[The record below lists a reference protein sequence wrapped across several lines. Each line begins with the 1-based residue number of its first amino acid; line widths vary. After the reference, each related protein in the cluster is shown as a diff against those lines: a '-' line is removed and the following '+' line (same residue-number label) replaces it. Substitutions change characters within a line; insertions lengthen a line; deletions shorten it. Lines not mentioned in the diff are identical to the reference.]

1 MSKKFLLA
9 NVLCFAG
16 LLLTEPTTLTP
27 QQEKLLEQ
35 LPRDQRQSI
44 QDKMIDANQMNQ
56 EIEEVF
62 EEDSILTERPETKE
76 DDCTDCVFGY
86 SLFTF
91 APSTF
96 APSNNVPISSSY
108 KLGPGDK
115 VKLNYYGTEQARL
128 ESFISR
134 SGTLELPLMGP
145 VNLAGLSLEEARE
158 LIKQRVES
166 ELIGTTISLN
176 LTELRSITVYVL
188 GEAYKPG
195 SYTLSALSSVVNALY
210 LSGGPNKNG
219 SLRNIKIRRNDEEI
233 SFDLY
238 QLLVFG
244 DTRNGIRLE
253 DGDVIFIPFI
263 EKRIS
268 VLGGFKR
275 PHFYEIRENET
286 IKDAINLAG
295 GFTFEAG
302 SNPVIE
308 YSTLDNDSNL
318 RKDIKLLSANDH
330 DILLKNG
337 DSLSV
342 SEIRGINTKS
352 VVISGEV
359 ARPGTY
365 TINES
370 EKVLDIIKRA
380 GGYTQRAYSD
390 GIIFTRE
397 QVAKQQKEAFKRSA
411 EELERTMIDLVSN
424 SEREVTEFSIQPL
437 VSLINKLKE
446 IEPIGRQVVDFDFL
460 TLKTDPLANFILFD
474 GDKIIVPDRPQSINV
489 VGEILN
495 PTTLQFQPKLTVEEY
510 IQLSGGYTKN
520 ADKDRVF
527 VILPNGQSYP
537 YKRKLFSSFSNLL
550 PGSTIVISRDSR
562 NFDTISLAKF
572 ITPILADLATSA
584 AAIAA
589 ISND

>member
-1 MSKKFLLA
+1 MLKKLLLV
-9 NVLCFAG
+9 NFFYFTG
-16 LLLTEPTTLTP
+16 MLLTEPSTLTP
-27 QQEKLLEQ
+27 QQEQLLEQ
-35 LPRDQRQSI
+35 LPPDQRQSI
-44 QDKMIDANQMNQ
+44 QDRMIDANQMNE
-56 EIEEVF
+56 EIDEVF
-62 EEDSILTERPETKE
+62 EEDSILVERPEKDE
-76 DDCTDCVFGY
+76 DCTDCVFGY
-86 SLFTF
+86 SLFTY

-115 VKLNYYGTEQARL
+115 VKLNYYGTEQVRL

-134 SGTLELPLMGP
+134 SGTLELPLLGP
-145 VNLAGLSLEEARE
+145 VNLAGLSLEESRE
-158 LIKQRVES
+158 LIKQKVES

-195 SYTLSALSSVVNALY
+195 TYTLSALSSVVNALY
-210 LSGGPNKNG
+210 LSGGPNRNG
-219 SLRNIKIRRNDEEI
+219 SLRNIKIRRNNKEI

-244 DTRNGIRLE
+244 DTSNGIRLE

-263 EKRIS
+263 EKKIS
-268 VLGGFKR
+268 MLGGFKR
-275 PHFYEIRENET
+275 PHFYEIKEKET
-286 IKDAINLAG
+286 IKDAISLAG

-302 SNPVIE
+302 SNPDIE
-308 YSTLDNDSNL
+308 YSTIDNTSNL
-318 RKDIKLLSANDH
+318 RKDIKILTANDH
-330 DILLKNG
+330 GILLKNG

-342 SEIRGINTKS
+342 SEIRGIKSKS

-365 TINES
+365 TINDNER
-370 EKVLDIIKRA
+370 VLDIIERA
-380 GGYTQRAYSD
+380 GGYTERAYSD

-397 QVAKQQKEAFKRSA
+397 QVARQQKEAFERSA
-411 EELERTMIDLVSN
+411 EDLERTMIEYVSN
-424 SEREVTEFSIQPL
+424 AEREVTEFSVQPII
-437 VSLINKLKE
+437 SLITKLKE
-446 IEPIGRQVVDFDFL
+446 IDPIGRQVVDFDYL
-460 TLKTDPLANFILFD
+460 TLKTNPLANFVLFD

-495 PTTLQFQPKLTVEEY
+495 PTTLQFQPKINVEDY
-510 IQLSGGYTKN
+510 ISLSGGYTKN

-527 VILPNGQSYP
+527 IILPNGQSYP
-537 YKRKLFSSFSNLL
+537 YKRKLFSTFSNLL

>member
-1 MSKKFLLA
+1 M
-9 NVLCFAG
+9 
-16 LLLTEPTTLTP
+16 LLTEPSTLTP
-27 QQEKLLEQ
+27 QQEQLLEQ
-35 LPRDQRQSI
+35 LPPDQRQSI
-44 QDKMIDANQMNQ
+44 QDRMIDANQMNE
-56 EIEEVF
+56 EIDEVF
-62 EEDSILTERPETKE
+62 EEDSILVERPEKDE
-76 DDCTDCVFGY
+76 DCTDCVFGY
-86 SLFTF
+86 SLFTY

-115 VKLNYYGTEQARL
+115 VKLNYYGTEQVRL

-134 SGTLELPLMGP
+134 SGTLELPLLGP
-145 VNLAGLSLEEARE
+145 VNLAGLSLEESRE
-158 LIKQRVES
+158 LIKQKVES

-195 SYTLSALSSVVNALY
+195 TYTLSALSSVVNALY
-210 LSGGPNKNG
+210 LSGGPNRNG
-219 SLRNIKIRRNDEEI
+219 SLRNIKIRRNNKEI

-244 DTRNGIRLE
+244 DTSNGIRLE

-263 EKRIS
+263 EKKIS
-268 VLGGFKR
+268 MLGGFKR
-275 PHFYEIRENET
+275 PHFYEIKEKET
-286 IKDAINLAG
+286 IKDAISLAG

-302 SNPVIE
+302 SNPDIE
-308 YSTLDNDSNL
+308 YSTIDNTSNL
-318 RKDIKLLSANDH
+318 RKDIKILTANDH
-330 DILLKNG
+330 GILLKNG

-342 SEIRGINTKS
+342 SEIRGIKSKS

-365 TINES
+365 TINDNER
-370 EKVLDIIKRA
+370 VLDIIERA
-380 GGYTQRAYSD
+380 GGYTERAYSD

-397 QVAKQQKEAFKRSA
+397 QVARQQKEAFERSA
-411 EELERTMIDLVSN
+411 EDLERTMIEYVSN
-424 SEREVTEFSIQPL
+424 AEREVTEFSVQPII
-437 VSLINKLKE
+437 SLITKLKE
-446 IEPIGRQVVDFDFL
+446 IDPIGRQVVDFDYL
-460 TLKTDPLANFILFD
+460 TLKTNPLANFVLFD

-495 PTTLQFQPKLTVEEY
+495 PTTLQFQPKINVEDY
-510 IQLSGGYTKN
+510 ISLSGGYTKN

-527 VILPNGQSYP
+527 IILPNGQSYP
-537 YKRKLFSSFSNLL
+537 YKRKLFSTFSNLL

>member
-1 MSKKFLLA
+1 M
-9 NVLCFAG
+9 
-16 LLLTEPTTLTP
+16 LLTEPSTLTP
-27 QQEKLLEQ
+27 QQEQLLEQ
-35 LPRDQRQSI
+35 LPPDQRQSI
-44 QDKMIDANQMNQ
+44 QDRMIDANQMNE
-56 EIEEVF
+56 EIDEVF
-62 EEDSILTERPETKE
+62 EEDSILVERPEKDE
-76 DDCTDCVFGY
+76 DCTDCVFGY
-86 SLFTF
+86 SLFTY

-115 VKLNYYGTEQARL
+115 VKLNYYGTEQVRL

-134 SGTLELPLMGP
+134 SGTLELPLLGP
-145 VNLAGLSLEEARE
+145 VNLAGLSLEESRE
-158 LIKQRVES
+158 LIKQKVES

-195 SYTLSALSSVVNALY
+195 TYTLSALSSVVNALY
-210 LSGGPNKNG
+210 LSGGPNRNG
-219 SLRNIKIRRNDEEI
+219 SLRNIKIRRNNKEI

-244 DTRNGIRLE
+244 DTSNGIRLE

-263 EKRIS
+263 EKKIS
-268 VLGGFKR
+268 MLGGFKR
-275 PHFYEIRENET
+275 PHFYEIKEKET
-286 IKDAINLAG
+286 IKDAISLAG

-302 SNPVIE
+302 SNPDIE
-308 YSTLDNDSNL
+308 YSTIDNTSNL
-318 RKDIKLLSANDH
+318 RKDIKILTANDH
-330 DILLKNG
+330 GILLKNG

-342 SEIRGINTKS
+342 SEIRGIKSKS

-365 TINES
+365 TINDNER
-370 EKVLDIIKRA
+370 VLDIIERA
-380 GGYTQRAYSD
+380 GGYTERAYSD

-397 QVAKQQKEAFKRSA
+397 QVARQQKEAFERSA
-411 EELERTMIDLVSN
+411 EDLERTMIEYVSN
-424 SEREVTEFSIQPL
+424 AEREVTEFSVQPI
-437 VSLINKLKE
+437 VSLITKLKE
-446 IEPIGRQVVDFDFL
+446 IEPIGRQVVDFDYL
-460 TLKTDPLANFILFD
+460 TLKTNPLANFVLFD

-495 PTTLQFQPKLTVEEY
+495 PTTLQFQPKINVEDY
-510 IQLSGGYTKN
+510 ISLSGGYTKN

-527 VILPNGQSYP
+527 IILPNGQSYP
-537 YKRKLFSSFSNLL
+537 YKRKLFSTFSNLL

>member
-1 MSKKFLLA
+1 M
-9 NVLCFAG
+9 
-16 LLLTEPTTLTP
+16 LLTEPSTLTP
-27 QQEKLLEQ
+27 QQEQLLEQ
-35 LPRDQRQSI
+35 LPPDQRQSI
-44 QDKMIDANQMNQ
+44 QDRMIDANQMNE
-56 EIEEVF
+56 EIDEVF
-62 EEDSILTERPETKE
+62 EEDSILVERPEKDE
-76 DDCTDCVFGY
+76 DCTDCVFGY
-86 SLFTF
+86 SLFTY

-115 VKLNYYGTEQARL
+115 VKLNYYGTEQVRL

-134 SGTLELPLMGP
+134 SGTLELPLLGP
-145 VNLAGLSLEEARE
+145 INLAGLSLEESRE
-158 LIKQRVES
+158 LIKQKVES

-195 SYTLSALSSVVNALY
+195 TYTLSALSSVVNALY
-210 LSGGPNKNG
+210 LSGGPNRNG
-219 SLRNIKIRRNDEEI
+219 SLRNIKIRRNNKEI

-244 DTRNGIRLE
+244 DTSNGIRLE

-263 EKRIS
+263 EKKIS
-268 VLGGFKR
+268 MLGGFKR
-275 PHFYEIRENET
+275 PHFYEIKEKET
-286 IKDAINLAG
+286 IKDAISLAG

-302 SNPVIE
+302 SNPDIE
-308 YSTLDNDSNL
+308 YSTIDNTSNL
-318 RKDIKLLSANDH
+318 RKDIKILSANDH
-330 DILLKNG
+330 GILLKNG

-342 SEIRGINTKS
+342 SEIRGIKSKS

-365 TINES
+365 TINDNER
-370 EKVLDIIKRA
+370 VLDIIERA
-380 GGYTQRAYSD
+380 GGYTERAYSD

-397 QVAKQQKEAFKRSA
+397 QVARQQKEAFERSA
-411 EELERTMIDLVSN
+411 EDLERTMIEYVSN
-424 SEREVTEFSIQPL
+424 AEREVTEFSVQPII
-437 VSLINKLKE
+437 SLITKLKE
-446 IEPIGRQVVDFDFL
+446 IEPIGRQVVDFDYL
-460 TLKTDPLANFILFD
+460 TLKTNPLANFVLFD

-495 PTTLQFQPKLTVEEY
+495 PTTLQFQPKINVEDY
-510 IQLSGGYTKN
+510 ISLSGGYTKN

-527 VILPNGQSYP
+527 IILPNGQSYP
-537 YKRKLFSSFSNLL
+537 YKRKLFSTFSNLL

>member
-1 MSKKFLLA
+1 MLKKLLL
-9 NVLCFAG
+9 VTLFYFTG
-16 LLLTEPTTLTP
+16 MLLTEPSTLTP
-27 QQEKLLEQ
+27 QQEQLLEQ
-35 LPRDQRQSI
+35 LPPDQRQSI
-44 QDKMIDANQMNQ
+44 QDRMIDANQMNE
-56 EIEEVF
+56 EIDEVF
-62 EEDSILTERPETKE
+62 EEDSILVERPEKDE
-76 DDCTDCVFGY
+76 DCKDCVFGY
-86 SLFTF
+86 SLFTY

-115 VKLNYYGTEQARL
+115 VKLNYYGTEQVRL

-134 SGTLELPLMGP
+134 SGTLELPLLGP
-145 VNLAGLSLEEARE
+145 VNLAGLSLEESRE
-158 LIKQRVES
+158 LIKQKVES

-195 SYTLSALSSVVNALY
+195 TYTLSALSSVVNALY
-210 LSGGPNKNG
+210 LSGGPNRNG
-219 SLRNIKIRRNDEEI
+219 SLRNIKIRRNNKEI

-244 DTRNGIRLE
+244 DTSNGIRLE

-263 EKRIS
+263 EKKIS
-268 VLGGFKR
+268 MLGGFKR
-275 PHFYEIRENET
+275 PHFYEIKEKET
-286 IKDAINLAG
+286 IKDAISLAG

-302 SNPVIE
+302 SNPDIE
-308 YSTLDNDSNL
+308 YSTIDNTSNL
-318 RKDIKLLSANDH
+318 RKDVKILSANDH
-330 DILLKNG
+330 GILLKNG

-342 SEIRGINTKS
+342 SEIRGIKSKS

-365 TINES
+365 TINDNER
-370 EKVLDIIKRA
+370 VLDIIERA
-380 GGYTQRAYSD
+380 GGYTERAYSD

-397 QVAKQQKEAFKRSA
+397 QVARQQKEAFERSA
-411 EELERTMIDLVSN
+411 EDLERTMIEYVSN
-424 SEREVTEFSIQPL
+424 AEREVTEFSVQPII
-437 VSLINKLKE
+437 SLITKLKE
-446 IEPIGRQVVDFDFL
+446 IDPIGRQVVDFDYL
-460 TLKTDPLANFILFD
+460 TLKTNPLANFVLFD

-495 PTTLQFQPKLTVEEY
+495 PTTLQFQPKINVEDY
-510 IQLSGGYTKN
+510 ISLSGGYTKN

-527 VILPNGQSYP
+527 IILPNGQSYP
-537 YKRKLFSSFSNLL
+537 YKRKLFSTFSNLL

>member
-1 MSKKFLLA
+1 M
-9 NVLCFAG
+9 
-16 LLLTEPTTLTP
+16 LLTEPSTLTP
-27 QQEKLLEQ
+27 QQEQLLEQ
-35 LPRDQRQSI
+35 LPPDQRQSI
-44 QDKMIDANQMNQ
+44 QDRMIDANQMNE
-56 EIEEVF
+56 EIDEVF
-62 EEDSILTERPETKE
+62 EEDSILVERPEKDE
-76 DDCTDCVFGY
+76 DCTDCVFGY
-86 SLFTF
+86 SLFTY

-115 VKLNYYGTEQARL
+115 VKLNYYGTEQVRL

-134 SGTLELPLMGP
+134 SGTLELPLLGP
-145 VNLAGLSLEEARE
+145 VNLAGLSLEESRE
-158 LIKQRVES
+158 LIKQKVES

-195 SYTLSALSSVVNALY
+195 TYTLSALSSVVNALY
-210 LSGGPNKNG
+210 LSGGPNRNG
-219 SLRNIKIRRNDEEI
+219 SLRNIKIRRNNKEI

-244 DTRNGIRLE
+244 DTSNGIRLE

-263 EKRIS
+263 EKKIS
-268 VLGGFKR
+268 MLGGFKR
-275 PHFYEIRENET
+275 PHFYEIKEKET
-286 IKDAINLAG
+286 IKDAISLAG

-302 SNPVIE
+302 SNPDIE
-308 YSTLDNDSNL
+308 YSTIDNTSNL
-318 RKDIKLLSANDH
+318 RKDIKILSANDH
-330 DILLKNG
+330 GILLKNG

-342 SEIRGINTKS
+342 SEIRGIKSKS

-365 TINES
+365 TINDNER
-370 EKVLDIIKRA
+370 VLDIIERA
-380 GGYTQRAYSD
+380 GGYTERAYSD

-397 QVAKQQKEAFKRSA
+397 QVARQQKEAFERSA
-411 EELERTMIDLVSN
+411 EDLERTMIEYVSN
-424 SEREVTEFSIQPL
+424 AEREVTEFSVQPII
-437 VSLINKLKE
+437 SLITKLKE
-446 IEPIGRQVVDFDFL
+446 IEPIGRQVVDFDYL
-460 TLKTDPLANFILFD
+460 TLKTNPLANFVLFD

-495 PTTLQFQPKLTVEEY
+495 PTTLQFQPKINVEDY
-510 IQLSGGYTKN
+510 ISLSGGYTKN

-527 VILPNGQSYP
+527 IILPNGQSYP
-537 YKRKLFSSFSNLL
+537 YKRKLFSTFSNLL

>member
-1 MSKKFLLA
+1 MLKKLLLV
-9 NVLCFAG
+9 NLFYFTG
-16 LLLTEPTTLTP
+16 MLLTEPSTLTP
-27 QQEKLLEQ
+27 QQEQLLEQ
-35 LPRDQRQSI
+35 LPPDQRQSI
-44 QDKMIDANQMNQ
+44 QDRMIDANQMNE
-56 EIEEVF
+56 EIDEVF
-62 EEDSILTERPETKE
+62 EEDSILVERPEKDE
-76 DDCTDCVFGY
+76 DCTDCVFGY
-86 SLFTF
+86 SLFTY

-115 VKLNYYGTEQARL
+115 VKLNYYGTEQVRL

-134 SGTLELPLMGP
+134 SGTLELPLLGP
-145 VNLAGLSLEEARE
+145 VNLAGLSLEESRE
-158 LIKQRVES
+158 LIKQKVES

-195 SYTLSALSSVVNALY
+195 TYTLSALSSVVNALY
-210 LSGGPNKNG
+210 LSGGPNRNG
-219 SLRNIKIRRNDEEI
+219 SLRNIKIRRNNKEI

-244 DTRNGIRLE
+244 DTSNGIRLE

-263 EKRIS
+263 EKKIS
-268 VLGGFKR
+268 MLGGFKR
-275 PHFYEIRENET
+275 PHFYEIKEKET
-286 IKDAINLAG
+286 IKDAISLAG

-302 SNPVIE
+302 SNPDIE
-308 YSTLDNDSNL
+308 YSTIDNTSNL
-318 RKDIKLLSANDH
+318 RKDIKILTANDH
-330 DILLKNG
+330 GILLKNG

-342 SEIRGINTKS
+342 SEIRGIKSKS

-365 TINES
+365 TINDNER
-370 EKVLDIIKRA
+370 VLDIIERA
-380 GGYTQRAYSD
+380 GGYTERAYSD

-397 QVAKQQKEAFKRSA
+397 QVARQQKEAFERSA
-411 EELERTMIDLVSN
+411 EDLERTMIEYVSN
-424 SEREVTEFSIQPL
+424 AEREVTEFSVQPII
-437 VSLINKLKE
+437 SLITKLKE
-446 IEPIGRQVVDFDFL
+446 IDPIGRQVVDFDYL
-460 TLKTDPLANFILFD
+460 TLKTNPLANFVLFD

-495 PTTLQFQPKLTVEEY
+495 PTTLQFQPKINVEDY
-510 IQLSGGYTKN
+510 ISLSGGYTKN

-527 VILPNGQSYP
+527 IILPNGQSYP
-537 YKRKLFSSFSNLL
+537 YKRKLFSTFSNLL

>member
-1 MSKKFLLA
+1 M
-9 NVLCFAG
+9 
-16 LLLTEPTTLTP
+16 LLTEPSTLTP
-27 QQEKLLEQ
+27 QQEQLLEQ
-35 LPRDQRQSI
+35 LPPDQRQSI
-44 QDKMIDANQMNQ
+44 QDRMIDANQMNE
-56 EIEEVF
+56 EIDEVF
-62 EEDSILTERPETKE
+62 EEDSILVERPEKDE
-76 DDCTDCVFGY
+76 DCKDCVFGY
-86 SLFTF
+86 SLFTY

-115 VKLNYYGTEQARL
+115 VKLNYYGTEQVRL

-134 SGTLELPLMGP
+134 SGTLELPLLGP
-145 VNLAGLSLEEARE
+145 VNLAGLSLEESRE
-158 LIKQRVES
+158 LIKQKVES

-195 SYTLSALSSVVNALY
+195 TYTLSALSSVVNALY
-210 LSGGPNKNG
+210 LSGGPNRNG
-219 SLRNIKIRRNDEEI
+219 SLRNIKIRRNNKEI

-244 DTRNGIRLE
+244 DTSNGIRLE

-263 EKRIS
+263 EKKIS
-268 VLGGFKR
+268 MLGGFKR
-275 PHFYEIRENET
+275 PHFYEIKEKET
-286 IKDAINLAG
+286 IKDAISLAG

-302 SNPVIE
+302 SNPDIE
-308 YSTLDNDSNL
+308 YSTIDNTSNL
-318 RKDIKLLSANDH
+318 RKDVKILSANDH
-330 DILLKNG
+330 GILLKNG

-342 SEIRGINTKS
+342 SEIRGIKSKS

-365 TINES
+365 TINDNER
-370 EKVLDIIKRA
+370 VLDIIERA
-380 GGYTQRAYSD
+380 GGYTERAYSD

-397 QVAKQQKEAFKRSA
+397 QVARQQKEAFERSA
-411 EELERTMIDLVSN
+411 EDLERTMIEYVSN
-424 SEREVTEFSIQPL
+424 AEREVTEFSVQPII
-437 VSLINKLKE
+437 SLITKLKE
-446 IEPIGRQVVDFDFL
+446 IEPIGRQVVDFDYL
-460 TLKTDPLANFILFD
+460 TLKTNPLANFVLFD

-495 PTTLQFQPKLTVEEY
+495 PTTLQFQPKINVEDY
-510 IQLSGGYTKN
+510 ISLSGGYTKN

-527 VILPNGQSYP
+527 IILPNGQSYP
-537 YKRKLFSSFSNLL
+537 YKRKLFSTFSNLL

>member
-1 MSKKFLLA
+1 M
-9 NVLCFAG
+9 
-16 LLLTEPTTLTP
+16 LLTEPSTLTP
-27 QQEKLLEQ
+27 QQEQLLEQ
-35 LPRDQRQSI
+35 LPPDQRQSI
-44 QDKMIDANQMNQ
+44 QDRMIDANQMNE
-56 EIEEVF
+56 EIDEVF
-62 EEDSILTERPETKE
+62 EEDSILVERPEKDE
-76 DDCTDCVFGY
+76 DCTDCVFGY
-86 SLFTF
+86 SLFTY

-115 VKLNYYGTEQARL
+115 VKLNYYGTEQVRL

-134 SGTLELPLMGP
+134 SGTLELPLLGP
-145 VNLAGLSLEEARE
+145 VNLAGLSLEESRE
-158 LIKQRVES
+158 LIKQKVES

-195 SYTLSALSSVVNALY
+195 TYTLSALSSVVNALY
-210 LSGGPNKNG
+210 LSGGPNRNG
-219 SLRNIKIRRNDEEI
+219 SLRNIKIRRNNKEI

-244 DTRNGIRLE
+244 DTSNGIRLE

-263 EKRIS
+263 EKKIS
-268 VLGGFKR
+268 MLGGFKR
-275 PHFYEIRENET
+275 PHFYEIKEKET
-286 IKDAINLAG
+286 IKDAISLAG

-302 SNPVIE
+302 SNPDIE
-308 YSTLDNDSNL
+308 YSTIDNTSNL
-318 RKDIKLLSANDH
+318 RKDIKILSANDH
-330 DILLKNG
+330 GILLKNG

-342 SEIRGINTKS
+342 SEIRGIKSKS

-365 TINES
+365 TINDNER
-370 EKVLDIIKRA
+370 VLDIIERA
-380 GGYTQRAYSD
+380 GGYTERAYSD

-397 QVAKQQKEAFKRSA
+397 QVARQQKEAFERSA
-411 EELERTMIDLVSN
+411 EDLERTMIEYVSN
-424 SEREVTEFSIQPL
+424 AEREVTEFSVQPI
-437 VSLINKLKE
+437 VSLITKLKE
-446 IEPIGRQVVDFDFL
+446 IEPIGRQVVDFDYL
-460 TLKTDPLANFILFD
+460 TLKTNPLANFVLFD

-495 PTTLQFQPKLTVEEY
+495 PTTLQFQPKINVEDY
-510 IQLSGGYTKN
+510 ISLSGGYTKN

-527 VILPNGQSYP
+527 IILPNGQSYP
-537 YKRKLFSSFSNLL
+537 YKRKLFSTFSNLL

>member
-1 MSKKFLLA
+1 MLKKLLLV
-9 NVLCFAG
+9 NLFYFTG
-16 LLLTEPTTLTP
+16 MLLTEPSTLTP
-27 QQEKLLEQ
+27 QQEQLLEQ
-35 LPRDQRQSI
+35 LPPDQRQSI
-44 QDKMIDANQMNQ
+44 QDRMIDANQMNE
-56 EIEEVF
+56 EIDEVF
-62 EEDSILTERPETKE
+62 EEDSILVERPEKDE
-76 DDCTDCVFGY
+76 DCMDCVFGY
-86 SLFTF
+86 SLFTY

-115 VKLNYYGTEQARL
+115 VKLNYYGTEQVRL

-134 SGTLELPLMGP
+134 SGTLELPLLGP
-145 VNLAGLSLEEARE
+145 VNLAGLSLEESRE
-158 LIKQRVES
+158 LIKQKVES

-195 SYTLSALSSVVNALY
+195 TYTLSALSSVVNALY
-210 LSGGPNKNG
+210 LSGGPNRNG
-219 SLRNIKIRRNDEEI
+219 SLRNIKIRRNNKEI

-244 DTRNGIRLE
+244 DTSNGIRLE

-263 EKRIS
+263 EKKIS
-268 VLGGFKR
+268 MLGGFKR
-275 PHFYEIRENET
+275 PHFYEIKEKET
-286 IKDAINLAG
+286 IKDAISLAG

-302 SNPVIE
+302 SNPDIE
-308 YSTLDNDSNL
+308 YSTIDNTSNL
-318 RKDIKLLSANDH
+318 RKDIKILSANDH
-330 DILLKNG
+330 GILLKNG

-342 SEIRGINTKS
+342 SEIRGIKSKS

-365 TINES
+365 TINDNER
-370 EKVLDIIKRA
+370 VLDIIERA
-380 GGYTQRAYSD
+380 GGYTERAYSD

-397 QVAKQQKEAFKRSA
+397 QVARQQKEAFERSA
-411 EELERTMIDLVSN
+411 EDLERTMIEYVSN
-424 SEREVTEFSIQPL
+424 AEREVTEFSVQPII
-437 VSLINKLKE
+437 SLITKLKE
-446 IEPIGRQVVDFDFL
+446 IEPIGRQVVDFDYL
-460 TLKTDPLANFILFD
+460 TLKTNPLANFVLFD

-495 PTTLQFQPKLTVEEY
+495 PTTLQFQPKINVEDY
-510 IQLSGGYTKN
+510 ISLSGGYTKN

-527 VILPNGQSYP
+527 IILPNGQSYP
-537 YKRKLFSSFSNLL
+537 YKRKLFSTFSNLL

>member
-1 MSKKFLLA
+1 M
-9 NVLCFAG
+9 
-16 LLLTEPTTLTP
+16 LLTEPSTLTP
-27 QQEKLLEQ
+27 QQEQLLEQ
-35 LPRDQRQSI
+35 LPPDQRQSI
-44 QDKMIDANQMNQ
+44 QDRMIDANQMNE
-56 EIEEVF
+56 EIDEVF
-62 EEDSILTERPETKE
+62 EEDSILVERPEKDE
-76 DDCTDCVFGY
+76 DCTDCVFGY
-86 SLFTF
+86 SLFTY

-115 VKLNYYGTEQARL
+115 VKLNYYGTEQVRL

-134 SGTLELPLMGP
+134 SGTLELPLLGP
-145 VNLAGLSLEEARE
+145 VNLAGLSLEESRE
-158 LIKQRVES
+158 LIKQKVES

-195 SYTLSALSSVVNALY
+195 TYTLSALSSVVNALY
-210 LSGGPNKNG
+210 LSGGPNRNG
-219 SLRNIKIRRNDEEI
+219 SLRNIKIRRNNKEI

-244 DTRNGIRLE
+244 DTSNGIRLE

-263 EKRIS
+263 EKKIS
-268 VLGGFKR
+268 MLGGFKR
-275 PHFYEIRENET
+275 PHFYEIKEKET
-286 IKDAINLAG
+286 IKDAISLAG

-302 SNPVIE
+302 SNPDIE
-308 YSTLDNDSNL
+308 YSTIDNTSNL
-318 RKDIKLLSANDH
+318 RKDIKILTANDH
-330 DILLKNG
+330 GILLKNG

-342 SEIRGINTKS
+342 SEIRGIKSKS

-365 TINES
+365 TINDNER
-370 EKVLDIIKRA
+370 VLDIIERA
-380 GGYTQRAYSD
+380 GGYTERAYSD

-397 QVAKQQKEAFKRSA
+397 QVARQQKEAFERSA
-411 EELERTMIDLVSN
+411 EDLERTMIEYVSN
-424 SEREVTEFSIQPL
+424 AEREVTEFSVQPII
-437 VSLINKLKE
+437 SLITKLKE
-446 IEPIGRQVVDFDFL
+446 IEPIGRQVVDFDYL
-460 TLKTDPLANFILFD
+460 TLKTNPLANFVLFD

-495 PTTLQFQPKLTVEEY
+495 PTTLQFQPKINVEDY
-510 IQLSGGYTKN
+510 ISLSGGYTKN

-527 VILPNGQSYP
+527 IILPNGQSYP
-537 YKRKLFSSFSNLL
+537 YKRKLFSTFSNLL

>member
-1 MSKKFLLA
+1 M
-9 NVLCFAG
+9 
-16 LLLTEPTTLTP
+16 TEPSTLTP
-27 QQEKLLEQ
+27 QQEQLLEQ
-35 LPRDQRQSI
+35 LPPDQRQSI
-44 QDKMIDANQMNQ
+44 QDRMIDANQMNE
-56 EIEEVF
+56 EIDEVF
-62 EEDSILTERPETKE
+62 EEDSILVERPEKDE
-76 DDCTDCVFGY
+76 DCKDCVFGY
-86 SLFTF
+86 SLFTY

-115 VKLNYYGTEQARL
+115 VKLNYYGTEQVRL

-134 SGTLELPLMGP
+134 SGTLELPLLGP
-145 VNLAGLSLEEARE
+145 VNLAGLSLEESRE
-158 LIKQRVES
+158 LIKQKVES

-195 SYTLSALSSVVNALY
+195 TYTLSALSSVVNALY
-210 LSGGPNKNG
+210 LSGGPNRNG
-219 SLRNIKIRRNDEEI
+219 SLRNIKIRRNNKEI

-244 DTRNGIRLE
+244 DTSNGIRLE

-263 EKRIS
+263 EKKIS
-268 VLGGFKR
+268 MLGGFKR
-275 PHFYEIRENET
+275 PHFYEIKEKET
-286 IKDAINLAG
+286 IKDAISLAG

-302 SNPVIE
+302 SNPDIE
-308 YSTLDNDSNL
+308 YSTIDNTSNL
-318 RKDIKLLSANDH
+318 RKDIKILSANDH
-330 DILLKNG
+330 GILLKNG

-342 SEIRGINTKS
+342 SEIRGIKSKS

-365 TINES
+365 TINDNER
-370 EKVLDIIKRA
+370 VLDIIERA
-380 GGYTQRAYSD
+380 GGYTERAYSD

-397 QVAKQQKEAFKRSA
+397 QVARQQKEAFERSA
-411 EELERTMIDLVSN
+411 EDLERTMIEYVSN
-424 SEREVTEFSIQPL
+424 AEREVTEFSVQPI
-437 VSLINKLKE
+437 VSLITKLKE
-446 IEPIGRQVVDFDFL
+446 IEPIGRQVVDFDYL
-460 TLKTDPLANFILFD
+460 TLKTNPLANFVLFD

-495 PTTLQFQPKLTVEEY
+495 PTTLQFQPKINVEDY
-510 IQLSGGYTKN
+510 ISLSGGYTKN

-527 VILPNGQSYP
+527 IILPNGQSYP
-537 YKRKLFSSFSNLL
+537 YKRKLFSTFSNLL

>member
-1 MSKKFLLA
+1 M
-9 NVLCFAG
+9 
-16 LLLTEPTTLTP
+16 TEPSTLTP
-27 QQEKLLEQ
+27 QQEQLLEQ
-35 LPRDQRQSI
+35 LPPDQRQSI
-44 QDKMIDANQMNQ
+44 QDRMIDANQMNE
-56 EIEEVF
+56 EIDEVF
-62 EEDSILTERPETKE
+62 EEDSILVERPEKDE
-76 DDCTDCVFGY
+76 DCMDCVFGY
-86 SLFTF
+86 SLFTY

-115 VKLNYYGTEQARL
+115 VKLNYYGTEQVRL

-134 SGTLELPLMGP
+134 SGTLELPLLGP
-145 VNLAGLSLEEARE
+145 VNLAGLSLEESRE
-158 LIKQRVES
+158 LIKQKVES

-195 SYTLSALSSVVNALY
+195 TYTLSALSSVVNALY
-210 LSGGPNKNG
+210 LSGGPNRNG
-219 SLRNIKIRRNDEEI
+219 SLRNIKIRRNNKEI

-244 DTRNGIRLE
+244 DTSNGIRLE

-263 EKRIS
+263 EKKIS
-268 VLGGFKR
+268 MLGGFKR
-275 PHFYEIRENET
+275 PHFYEIKEKET
-286 IKDAINLAG
+286 IKDAISLAG

-302 SNPVIE
+302 SNPDIE
-308 YSTLDNDSNL
+308 YSTIDNTSNL
-318 RKDIKLLSANDH
+318 RKDVKILSANDH
-330 DILLKNG
+330 GILLKNG

-342 SEIRGINTKS
+342 SEIRGIKSKS

-365 TINES
+365 TINDNER
-370 EKVLDIIKRA
+370 VLDIIERA
-380 GGYTQRAYSD
+380 GGYTERAYSD

-397 QVAKQQKEAFKRSA
+397 QVARQQKEAFERSA
-411 EELERTMIDLVSN
+411 EDLERTMIEYVSN
-424 SEREVTEFSIQPL
+424 AEREVTEFSVQPII
-437 VSLINKLKE
+437 SLITKLKE
-446 IEPIGRQVVDFDFL
+446 IEPIGRQVVDFDYL
-460 TLKTDPLANFILFD
+460 TLKTNPLANFVLFD

-495 PTTLQFQPKLTVEEY
+495 PTTLQFQPKINVEDY
-510 IQLSGGYTKN
+510 ISLSGGYTKN

-527 VILPNGQSYP
+527 IILPNGQSYP
-537 YKRKLFSSFSNLL
+537 YKRKLFSTFSNLL